1 MLLLQ
6 VLANVAGKPIE
17 AILCEFRGS
26 HSGTLADEQ
35 RLREQS
41 DKVFAELAQKT
52 LEGLDRLEPLATLD
66 VLHAA
71 LHRLGI
77 DATME
82 EAAAA
87 LSLHDLDATG
97 ALTADE
103 FFSLALRLLGRS
115 YSGDVKYHLG
125 ITQQRQLQN
134 GRNLTISL
142 LPNPSHLEAV
152 NPLVVGLARA
162 KQQRLGDRERR
173 RVLPL
178 LLHGDA
184 AFCAQGVVFECLGLS
199 DLFDYTTGGAVHV
212 VVNNQIG
219 KRAIAQQHPGSKQ
232 QLTALPLTF
241 PPYTGF
247 TTTPR
252 QSRSALSH
260 TAPSLC
266 PFLFSFLTWR
276 SR

>member
-162 KQQRLGDRERR
+162 KQQRLGDHERR

-219 KRAIAQQHPGSKQ
+219 MRAIAQQHPSEQAAADIPPLPTQASQ
-232 QLTALPLTF
+232 QHHGNPARQPTAQTSPK
-241 PPYTGF
+241 PSA
-247 TTTPR
+247 R
-252 QSRSALSH
+252 RS
-260 TAPSLC
+260 
-266 PFLFSFLTWR
+266 FM
-276 SR
+276 